1 MRAGT
6 HKRATGTILLAEDEA
21 LLRELSE
28 TILTQAGYKVLTAP
42 TMVELNSLLGA
53 YKETVDLL
61 LTDVTMPEMSGP
73 ELARLV
79 KKHWPEIQVLY
90 VSGYPDDEI
99 GELDSGAAFLQK
111 PFTPTELMAK
121 VSQVLG
127 NKAAST

>member
-1 MRAGT
+1 MSGT
-6 HKRATGTILLAEDEA
+6 HSRATGTILLAEDET

-28 TILTQAGYKVLTAP
+28 TILTQAGHKVLTAP
-42 TMVELNSLLGA
+42 SLLELKTLLAG
-53 YKETVDLL
+53 YKGTVDLL

-79 KKHWPEIQVLY
+79 KKRWPDIQVLY

-99 GELDSGAAFLQK
+99 GELDRGDAFLQK

-121 VSQVLG
+121 VSELLG
-127 NKAAST
+127 NKAASA

>member
-28 TILTQAGYKVLTAP
+28 TILTQAGYNILTAP
-42 TMVELNSLLGA
+42 TVLELKSLLAG
-53 YKETVDLL
+53 YKEDVDLL

-79 KKHWPEIQVLY
+79 KKRWPEIQVLY

-99 GELDSGAAFLQK
+99 GELDRGAAFLQK

-121 VSQVLG
+121 VSELLG
-127 NKAAST
+127 NKASA

>member
-28 TILTQAGYKVLTAP
+28 TILTQVGYKVLTAP
-42 TMVELNSLLGA
+42 TVLELNALLAG
-53 YKETVDLL
+53 YKEDVDLL

-73 ELARLV
+73 ELARV
-79 KKHWPEIQVLY
+79 VRTRWPDIQVLY

-99 GELDSGAAFLQK
+99 GELDRGAAFLQK

-121 VSQVLG
+121 VSELLG

>member
-28 TILTQAGYKVLTAP
+28 TILTQAGYNILTAP
-42 TMVELNSLLGA
+42 TVLELKSLLAG
-53 YKETVDLL
+53 YKEDVDLL

-79 KKHWPEIQVLY
+79 KKPYPEIQALY
-90 VSGYPDDEI
+90 LSASPPD
-99 GELDSGAAFLQK
+99 ELAHLDPAPPFL
-111 PFTPTELMAK
+111 
-121 VSQVLG
+121 
-127 NKAAST
+127 